1 MLTKIAQMTTAD
13 GDTVTLFR
21 TDERFGTPGDPAPHN
36 FDGHRRRYVFR
47 VEGKGAS
54 GWGAVGGTVQW
65 KGTDGRREVD
75 AWEPGSLP
83 VVSPWADAN
92 TWAADGA
99 EYAAPVVI
107 RGAEYGYGYHWVPAL
122 PASGMAW
129 RIDHA
134 GLQRQNGT
142 MTDAGRSR
150 VSHVLE
156 AARDLFLSLPDV
168 ETELTRNS
176 LRGAI
181 ERQNEIVR
189 KAARAA
195 VRMTDRM
202 NAL

>member
-1 MLTKIAQMTTAD
+1 
-13 GDTVTLFR
+13 
-21 TDERFGTPGDPAPHN
+21 
-36 FDGHRRRYVFR
+36 
-47 VEGKGAS
+47 
-54 GWGAVGGTVQW
+54 
-65 KGTDGRREVD
+65 
-75 AWEPGSLP
+75 
-83 VVSPWADAN
+83 
-92 TWAADGA
+92 
-99 EYAAPVVI
+99 
-107 RGAEYGYGYHWVPAL
+107 
-122 PASGMAW
+122 MAW
-129 RIDHA
+129 RIDHS
-134 GLQRQNGT
+134 GLQRENGT